1 MSENIIIEPTNKKSK
16 KIEKNE
22 SEKEEIKIDNQTNS
36 ESNKKIT
43 KKSKINKKEQ
53 EMILEQELKRDC
65 VSKGE
70 GTKTAKQPV
79 VKKVKTTVKRYNDE
93 GQLITKKGTVDKRQE
108 MGRER
113 FKKYQELIA
122 QRKMEKQPPIAI
134 KTPYVESDDSD
145 DDNIEFT
152 IETID
157 ALESQP
163 IAPVAPTKVN
173 PYLEE
178 ERERLKK
185 ATDDMVKLQL
195 ENEKLK
201 DSMYF
206 NSHLNMIDKMARS
219 VKLKF

>member
-1 MSENIIIEPTNKKSK
+1 MSENEINESTNKKSK

-22 SEKEEIKIDNQTNS
+22 IEKEKILIDNETKT
-36 ESNKKIT
+36 ELNKKIT
-43 KKSKINKKEQ
+43 KTSKINKKEQ
-53 EMILEQELKRDC
+53 EMILEQELNRDC
-65 VSKGE
+65 ISKGE
-70 GTKTAKQPV
+70 GTKTARESV
-79 VKKVKTTVKRYNDE
+79 VKKVKTVVKRFNDKGE
-93 GQLITKKGTVDKRQE
+93 RITKKGNVDKRSE
-108 MGRER
+108 LGKER

-145 DDNIEFT
+145 EDNIEFT

-185 ATDDMVKLQL
+185 ANDDMLKLKI

-201 DSMYF
+201 DNMFF
-206 NSHLNMIDKMARS
+206 NSHLNAIDKMSRS